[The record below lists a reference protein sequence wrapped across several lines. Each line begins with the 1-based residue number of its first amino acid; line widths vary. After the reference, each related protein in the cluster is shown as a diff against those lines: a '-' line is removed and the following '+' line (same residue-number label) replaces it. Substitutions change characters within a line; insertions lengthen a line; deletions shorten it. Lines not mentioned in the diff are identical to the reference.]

1 MVTEQLIRK
10 EYIHNVLSRD
20 AKFIYDTQAQV
31 LRDNFTNERAM
42 ELSKFLE
49 TKPFATSGNELKPT
63 YYFRIFP
70 YLRLLDIM
78 SSRQV
83 LTKSYRSKLA
93 LYNRVVWG
101 RLYNETMY
109 SLRYGFTQDI
119 KDSIRAN
126 LEKAN
131 PNNL

>member
-10 EYIHNVLSRD
+10 EYIHNILSRD

-42 ELSKFLE
+42 ELSKFLK
-49 TKPFATSGNELKPT
+49 TKPFETSGSGLKPT

-70 YLRLLDIM
+70 YLRLLDIQ